1 MYPRGVSTTPYAS
14 EAFLHQLL
22 GKALAAQACD
32 VHLKV
37 GQPPGARVRG
47 DMVYFRVEKIKPEDT
62 EAAARLIIG
71 AISAAGASAD
81 PRRAGRIEG
90 AGERVL
96 AYDAGSVGRFRVTVY
111 RQRGSLALVLRSVPR
126 HVPTLDELGLPPAVT
141 ALLEHERGLVV
152 VTGGVAQGKTTTL
165 AAMVG
170 HVNATAARNL
180 ITLEDPIELLHE
192 DARASVSQREVGADV
207 ASLAVGLR
215 AALRQDPDLVAVS
228 ALDDGETLAAALDVT
243 EAGRLVI
250 GGLTAVDARRA
261 VTRLLGR
268 GAVGDRERLAEALL
282 GVVAQR
288 LVPKRDGSGLV
299 LAAEI
304 LVITPAVREALRRA
318 ATSGGAPDPEVEH
331 FLKEG
336 AAHGMQTFDAHLHRL
351 AAQGVIVRSPSA
363 P

>member
-1 MYPRGVSTTPYAS
+1 VSTTPYAS

-71 AISAAGASAD
+71 GISTGNATQD
-81 PRRAGRIEG
+81 PRRAGKIEG
-90 AGERVL
+90 SGERVL
-96 AYDAGSVGRFRVTVY
+96 AYEAGSVGRFRVTIY

-126 HVPTLDELGLPPAVT
+126 KVPTLDELGLPPAVT
-141 ALLEHERGLVV
+141 ALAEQGRGLVI
-152 VTGGVAQGKTTTL
+152 VTGAIGQGRTTTL

-170 HVNATAARNL
+170 HVNGAAARHL

-192 DARASVSQREVGADV
+192 DGRASVSQREVGTDV
-207 ASLAVGLR
+207 TSLAVGLR

-228 ALDDGETLAAALDVT
+228 SIDAEETLSAALDVA

-250 GGLTAVDARRA
+250 AGLTAIDARRA
-261 VTRLLGR
+261 VGRLLGR
-268 GAVGDRERLAEALL
+268 AAPGDRERVAEALQ

-299 LAAEI
+299 LAVEL
-304 LVITPAVREALRRA
+304 LVVTPPVREALRRA
-318 ATSGGAPDPEVEH
+318 ASGGSIDAGVEQ
-331 FLKEG
+331 LMDKG
-336 AAHGMQTFDAHLHRL
+336 AAHGMQTFDAHLGRL
-351 AAQGVIVRSPSA
+351 ATQGLIARSPSVG
-363 P
+363 

>member
-1 MYPRGVSTTPYAS
+1 MSTTPYAS

-47 DMVYFRVEKIKPEDT
+47 DMVYFRVDKIRPEDT
-62 EAAARLIIG
+62 EAAVRLIIG
-71 AISAAGASAD
+71 GVSTASTGAD
-81 PRRAGRIEG
+81 PRRAGRVEG

-96 AYDAGSVGRFRVTVY
+96 AYEAGAVGRFRVTIY

-126 HVPTLDELGLPPAVT
+126 KVPTLEELGLPPAVT
-141 ALLEHERGLVV
+141 ALAEQGRGLVV
-152 VTGGVAQGKTTTL
+152 VTGAIGQGRTTTL

-170 HVNATAARNL
+170 HVNGAAARHL
-180 ITLEDPIELLHE
+180 ITVEDPIEFLHE
-192 DARASVSQREVGADV
+192 DGRASVSQREVGADV
-207 ASLAVGLR
+207 ASLAVGLQ

-228 ALDDGETLAAALDVT
+228 SLDADETRSAALDVA

-250 GGLTAVDARRA
+250 GGLTALDVRRA
-261 VTRLLGR
+261 VSRLLGR
-268 GAVGDRERLAEALL
+268 AAPGDRERLAEVLQ

-299 LAAEI
+299 LAVEL
-304 LVITPAVREALRRA
+304 LVVTPPVREALRRA
-318 ATSGGAPDPEVEH
+318 AVSGGPVEAGIEQ
-331 FLKEG
+331 LMDKG
-336 AAHGMQTFDAHLHRL
+336 AAHGMQTFEAHLGRL
-351 AAQGVIVRSPSA
+351 ATQGLIARSPST

>member
-47 DMVYFRVEKIKPEDT
+47 DMVYFRVDKIRPEDT
-62 EAAARLIIG
+62 EAAVRLIIG
-71 AISAAGASAD
+71 GVSTAAAGAD

-90 AGERVL
+90 SGERVL
-96 AYDAGSVGRFRVTVY
+96 AYEAGSVGRFRVTIY

-126 HVPTLDELGLPPAVT
+126 KVPTLDELGLPAAAT
-141 ALLEHERGLVV
+141 ALLDHERGLVV
-152 VTGGVAQGKTTTL
+152 VAGGVSQGRTTTI
-165 AAMVG
+165 AALVG
-170 HVNATAARNL
+170 HVNDTAARHL

-192 DARASVSQREVGADV
+192 DGRASVSQREVGADV

-215 AALRQDPDLVAVS
+215 AALRQDPDLIAVS
-228 ALDDGETLAAALDVT
+228 SLDADETLGAALDVA
-243 EAGRLVI
+243 EAGRLVL
-250 GGLTAVDARRA
+250 GGLTAIDARHA
-261 VTRLLGR
+261 VSRLLGR
-268 GAVGDRERLAEALL
+268 ATAAERERVADALV

-288 LVPKRDGSGLV
+288 LVPKRDGSGHV
-299 LAAEI
+299 LAVEL
-304 LVITPAVREALRRA
+304 LVVTAAVSVALRRA
-318 ATSGGAPDPEVEH
+318 AASGAPSDPDVDH

-351 AAQGVIVRSPSA
+351 ATQGVITRPPGAS
-363 P
+363 

>member
-1 MYPRGVSTTPYAS
+1 MSTTPYAS

-47 DMVYFRVEKIKPEDT
+47 DMVYFRVDKIRPEDT
-62 EAAARLIIG
+62 EAAVKLIIG
-71 AISAAGASAD
+71 GVSTANASAD

-90 AGERVL
+90 SGERVL
-96 AYDAGSVGRFRVTVY
+96 AYEAGAVGRFRVTIY

-126 HVPTLDELGLPPAVT
+126 KVPTLDELGLPPAVT
-141 ALLEHERGLVV
+141 ALAEQGRGLVV
-152 VTGGVAQGKTTTL
+152 VTSAISMGRTTTL

-170 HVNATAARNL
+170 HVNANVARHL
-180 ITLEDPIELLHE
+180 ITIEDPLEFLHD

-228 ALDDGETLAAALDVT
+228 SLDAEETLTAALDVA
-243 EAGRLVI
+243 EAGRLVL
-250 GGLTAVDARRA
+250 GGLTAIDVRRA
-261 VTRLLGR
+261 VGRLLGR
-268 GAVGDRERLAEALL
+268 AAPGDRERVAESLQ

-288 LVPKRDGSGLV
+288 LIPKRDGTGLV
-299 LAAEI
+299 LAVEL
-304 LVITPAVREALRRA
+304 LVVTPPVRDALRRA
-318 ATSGGAPDPEVEH
+318 AASSGAIEVGIEQ
-331 FLKEG
+331 LMEKG
-336 AAHGMQTFDAHLHRL
+336 AAHGMQTFDAHLGRL
-351 AAQGVIVRSPSA
+351 ATQGLIARSPSA

>member
-1 MYPRGVSTTPYAS
+1 MSTTPYAS

-47 DMVYFRVEKIKPEDT
+47 DMVYFRVDKIRPEDT
-62 EAAARLIIG
+62 EAAVKLIIG
-71 AISAAGASAD
+71 GVSTANARAD
-81 PRRAGRIEG
+81 PRRAGRLEG
-90 AGERVL
+90 SGERVL
-96 AYDAGSVGRFRVTVY
+96 AYEAGAVGRFRVTIY

-126 HVPTLDELGLPPAVT
+126 KVPTLDELGLPPAVT
-141 ALLEHERGLVV
+141 ALAEQGRGLVV
-152 VTGGVAQGKTTTL
+152 VTSAISMGRTTTL

-170 HVNATAARNL
+170 HVNANVARHL
-180 ITLEDPIELLHE
+180 ITIEDPLEFLHD

-228 ALDDGETLAAALDVT
+228 SLDAEETLTAALDVA
-243 EAGRLVI
+243 EAGRLVL
-250 GGLTAVDARRA
+250 GGLTAIDVRRA
-261 VTRLLGR
+261 VGRLLGR
-268 GAVGDRERLAEALL
+268 AAPGDRERVAESLQ

-288 LVPKRDGSGLV
+288 LIPKRDGTGLV
-299 LAAEI
+299 LAVEL
-304 LVITPAVREALRRA
+304 LVVTPPVRDALRRA
-318 ATSGGAPDPEVEH
+318 AASSGAIEVGIEQ
-331 FLKEG
+331 LMEKG
-336 AAHGMQTFDAHLHRL
+336 AAHGMQTFDAHLGRL
-351 AAQGVIVRSPSA
+351 ATQGLIARSPSA

>member
-47 DMVYFRVEKIKPEDT
+47 DMVYFRVDKIRPEDT
-62 EAAARLIIG
+62 EAAVKLIIG
-71 AISAAGASAD
+71 GVSTGPAGAD

-96 AYDAGSVGRFRVTVY
+96 AYEAGSVGRFRVTIY

-126 HVPTLDELGLPPAVT
+126 KVPTLDELGVPPAVT
-141 ALLEHERGLVV
+141 ALMEQERGLVV
-152 VTGGVAQGKTTTL
+152 VAGGVAQGRTTTL
-165 AAMVG
+165 AALIG
-170 HVNATAARNL
+170 HVNETAARNL

-215 AALRQDPDLVAVS
+215 AALRQDPDLIAVS
-228 ALDDGETLAAALDVT
+228 SLDAAETLGAALDVA
-243 EAGRLVI
+243 EAGRLVL
-250 GGLTAVDARRA
+250 GALTALDARRA
-261 VTRLLGR
+261 VSHLLGR
-268 GAVGDRERLAEALL
+268 AAATDRERIADTLA

-288 LVPKRDGSGLV
+288 LVPKRDGSGHALAVELLV
-299 LAAEI
+299 
-304 LVITPAVREALRRA
+304 VTPPVREALRRA
-318 ATSGGAPDPEVEH
+318 AASGGPIDPTIEH
-331 FLKEG
+331 FVKEG
-336 AAHGMQTFDAHLHRL
+336 GAHGMQTFDAHLHRL
-351 AAQGVIVRSPSA
+351 ATQGVIARPPSA
-363 P
+363 S